1 MARGRWAGYCF
12 RMSIRRRDLI
22 VGLFGTALSFIA
34 GGAFAAD
41 TPLIKCTRVGQTV
54 IYRNQKFT
62 CVKKAGKLVW
72 GKGVPLPV
80 KSATPTPSAS
90 ATPAPSPTP
99 APSATPTPSPSTA
112 PMATVT
118 PTPSAQGIKV
128 ASSADVTLGGSK
140 VVTATTSTGARIPI
154 ALARDSKGLHAF
166 SAECPH
172 AGYIVKPQGSDEFIC
187 PAHNSL
193 FSSKDGAVL
202 RGPASYGLGIYPVT
216 EIGGEIFVTI

>member
-1 MARGRWAGYCF
+1 
-12 RMSIRRRDLI
+12 MSLRRRELI
-22 VGLFGTALSFIA
+22 VGLFGAAFSLIS

-41 TPLIKCTRVGQTV
+41 TPLIKCTRVGQSV

-80 KSATPTPSAS
+80 KSATPTPSATPTAP
-90 ATPAPSPTP
+90 ATPT
-99 APSATPTPSPSTA
+99 PSATPTA
-112 PMATVT
+112 PAT
-118 PTPSAQGIKV
+118 PTPTPRPTPMPSAQGVKV
-128 ASSADVTLGGSK
+128 ASSSDVTLGGSK
-140 VVTATTSTGARIPI
+140 VVTATTATGVRVAI

>member
-1 MARGRWAGYCF
+1 
-12 RMSIRRRDLI
+12 MSMRRREVLI
-22 VGLFGTALSFIA
+22 GLFGAAFSLIS

-62 CVKKAGKLVW
+62 CVKKGGKLVW

-80 KSATPTPSAS
+80 KSATPTPTASAS
-90 ATPAPSPTP
+90 ASPTASATPTPTPSASPTASVTPAPSP
-99 APSATPTPSPSTA
+99 
-112 PMATVT
+112 
-118 PTPSAQGIKV
+118 SAQAIKV
-128 ASSADVTLGGSK
+128 AASSDVTLGGSK
-140 VVTATTSTGARIPI
+140 VVTAATATGARIPI
-154 ALARDSKGLHAF
+154 ALARDSKGIHAF

-216 EIGGEIFVTI
+216 ETGGEIFVTI

>member
-1 MARGRWAGYCF
+1 M
-12 RMSIRRRDLI
+12 RRRELLI
-22 VGLFGTALSFIA
+22 GLFGAAFSLIS

-62 CVKKAGKLVW
+62 CVKKGGKLVW

-80 KSATPTPSAS
+80 KSATPTPTASAS
-90 ATPAPSPTP
+90 ASPTASATPTPTPSASPTASVTPAPSP
-99 APSATPTPSPSTA
+99 
-112 PMATVT
+112 
-118 PTPSAQGIKV
+118 SAQAIKV
-128 ASSADVTLGGSK
+128 AASSDVTLGGSK
-140 VVTATTSTGARIPI
+140 VVTATTATGARIPI
-154 ALARDSKGLHAF
+154 ALARDSKGIHAF

-216 EIGGEIFVTI
+216 ETGGEIFVTI

>member
-1 MARGRWAGYCF
+1 MQLN
-12 RMSIRRRDLI
+12 RREIALA
-22 VGLFGTALSFIA
+22 FGTTLLAIFTPSA
-34 GGAFAAD
+34 SAAD
-41 TPLIKCTRVGQTV
+41 TPLIKCTRVGQSV

-62 CVKKAGKLVW
+62 CVKKSGKLIW

-80 KSATPTPSAS
+80 KSATPTPSATPS
-90 ATPAPSPTP
+90 ASAAP
-99 APSATPTPSPSTA
+99 APSATPSATATPTPA
-112 PMATVT
+112 PM
-118 PTPSAQGIKV
+118 PSAQGVKV
-128 ASSADVTLGGSK
+128 ASSADVAIGGSK
-140 VVTATTSTGARIPI
+140 VVTATTATGVRVAI
-154 ALARDSKGLHAF
+154 ALARDSKGIHAF

-216 EIGGEIFVTI
+216 ETGGDIFVTI